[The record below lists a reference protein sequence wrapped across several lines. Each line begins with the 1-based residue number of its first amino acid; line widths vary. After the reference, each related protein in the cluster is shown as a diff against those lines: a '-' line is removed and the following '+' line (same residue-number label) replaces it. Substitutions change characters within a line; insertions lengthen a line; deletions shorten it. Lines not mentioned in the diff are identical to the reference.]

1 MRYRYTVVILLSIFL
16 VACSDNKKEDAP
28 IPLPKMEQILTDL
41 HIAEVYST
49 MLDTGINKR
58 NEKDIDS
65 LVVFYKDVL
74 THHKVSVEQFKDGMA
89 WYKAH
94 PGDIDTCYK
103 HMITDIA
110 RIEGADTTV
119 LK

>member
-1 MRYRYTVVILLSIFL
+1 MKYRYTAFILLSVFL
-16 VACSDNKKEDAP
+16 VACSANKKTEAP

-49 MLDTGINKR
+49 MLDTGVNKR

-65 LVVFYKDVL
+65 LAVFYKDVL
-74 THHKVSVEQFKDGMA
+74 THHKISVGKFKEGMA

-103 HMITDIA
+103 HMVADIA
-110 RIEGADTTV
+110 RMEGADTTNI
-119 LK
+119 K